1 MTCAFADPREWL
13 LEISP
18 TIQAQSWQQSQV
30 YNTPSSRWCAYIN
43 QICLHAFLDWI
54 STEDFPK
61 ASVWYSFPGTPAFW
75 EFVNG
80 TAILLE
86 ARRVVLIPS
95 EAIDDSELEV
105 PQEWVDIPSWAADY
119 YLAVQVKPDGEWVR
133 IWGYT
138 THKEL
143 KSLAHY
149 DSVDR
154 TYCID
159 ARHLTKD
166 LNAFSLSYQ
175 FCGEEQMKAAIA
187 PVPQLST
194 QQAENLVQRLG
205 NSSVTFSRLEVPFAT
220 WGGLLENEQWRQC
233 LYQQRFTLTCT
244 ERLALSVAEGS
255 RSSAVVSASA
265 RLEAERVASPQEI
278 GQQSES
284 SQVQVNLSRW
294 LEGVYDNA
302 WEAIETFLPSNS
314 NSLAFNFRSSS
325 ELSVGSIK
333 RAKLIDLGM
342 EIESEKVV
350 LLVALIPEESQ
361 QVSIRVQLHP
371 ANGELYLPVNI
382 KLALLLESGEIIQK
396 VQARVQ
402 DNYIQLKRFD
412 GEVGECFSIQV
423 AFDSYQITENF
434 VI

>member
-30 YNTPSSRWCAYIN
+30 YATPSSRWCAYIN
-43 QICLHAFLDWI
+43 QICLYAFLDWI
-54 STEDFPK
+54 STEDFPS

-86 ARRVVLIPS
+86 GRRVVLLPS

-138 THKEL
+138 THTEL

-175 FCGEEQMKAAIA
+175 FCKGEEMKAGVA
-187 PVPQLST
+187 PLPQLST
-194 QQAENLVQRLG
+194 EQAENLVQRLG
-205 NSSVTFSRLEVPFAT
+205 NASFRFSRLAVPFTT
-220 WGGLLENEQWRQC
+220 WGALLENEQWRQR
-233 LYQQRFTLTCT
+233 LYQKR
-244 ERLALSVAEGS
+244 
-255 RSSAVVSASA
+255 
-265 RLEAERVASPQEI
+265 
-278 GQQSES
+278 QQTQS

-294 LEGVYDNA
+294 LEGIYDSA
-302 WEAIETFLPSNS
+302 WQAIESFFEPNS
-314 NSLAFNFRSSS
+314 SSLAFNFRSSS
-325 ELSVGSIK
+325 GLGVGSIK

-342 EIESEKVV
+342 EIESQKVV
-350 LLVALIPEESQ
+350 LLVALIPESSQ

-382 KLALLLESGEIIQK
+382 KLALLLESEEIIQE
-396 VQARVQ
+396 VQAREQ

-412 GEVGECFSIQV
+412 GEVGEYFSIQV

>member
-18 TIQAQSWQQSQV
+18 TIQAQSWRQSQV
-30 YNTPSSRWCAYIN
+30 YATSSSRWCAYIN

-54 STEDFPK
+54 STEDFLQ
-61 ASVWYSFPGTPAFW
+61 ASAWYSFPGIPAFW

-86 ARRVVLIPS
+86 GRRIVLIPS
-95 EAIDDSELEV
+95 EAIDDRELEV
-105 PQEWVDIPSWAADY
+105 PQEWIDIPSWAAEY

-175 FCGEEQMKAAIA
+175 FCRGEEMKAAVA
-187 PVPQLST
+187 PLPQLST
-194 QQAENLVQRLG
+194 EQAENLVQRLG
-205 NSSVTFSRLEVPFAT
+205 NASFRFSRLAVPFIT
-220 WGGLLENEQWRQC
+220 WGALLENEQWRQR
-233 LYQQRFTLTCT
+233 LYQQRQQ
-244 ERLALSVAEGS
+244 
-255 RSSAVVSASA
+255 
-265 RLEAERVASPQEI
+265 PQ
-278 GQQSES
+278 S
-284 SQVQVNLSRW
+284 SQVRVNLSRW
-294 LEGVYDNA
+294 LEGIYDNA
-302 WEAIETFLPSNS
+302 WEEIETFLLFNF

-325 ELSVGSIK
+325 GLSVGSIK

-342 EIESEKVV
+342 EIESQKVV
-350 LLVALIPEESQ
+350 LLVAFIPEDSQ

-371 ANGELYLPVNI
+371 ANGEYLPVNI
-382 KLALLLESGEIIQK
+382 KLALLLESEEIIQE
-396 VQARVQ
+396 VQAREQ

-423 AFDSYQITENF
+423 TFDSHQITENF